1 MQKPISREG
10 RGWSDVSAE
19 ETEDLQSCVK
29 STGTVYMHQ
38 MT

>member
-10 RGWSDVSAE
+10 RGWSDLLA
-19 ETEDLQSCVK
+19 EDLQRGVK